1 MTTIARRSALG
12 TTALLA
18 LALAGCSER
27 KGGPVAASTTK
38 GSTRSE
44 IDAEVDAALASLHKT
59 QPGTQQLAR
68 QARAV
73 LVFPSV
79 TQAGLGIGGLY
90 GNGAMREGGRT
101 VGYYNIAGGTLGLQA
116 GAQSFSQAYFFNSA
130 QALETFRKTLGFQLG
145 ADATLVAA
153 DFGAD
158 GAITTSTLQKPVVVA
173 TWGQSGLMA
182 GLTVEGS
189 KITEIHP

>member
-1 MTTIARRSALG
+1 MTIARRSALA
-12 TTALLA
+12 TAAFLA

-27 KGGPVAASTTK
+27 QGGPVAASTTA
-38 GSTRSE
+38 GSSRAE
-44 IDAEVDAALASLHKT
+44 IDAEVEAALESLHKLR
-59 QPGTQQLAR
+59 PGTQQLTR

-73 LVFPSV
+73 LVFPNI

-90 GNGAMREGGRT
+90 GNGAMREDGRT
-101 VGYYNIAGGTLGLQA
+101 IGYYNIAGGTIGLQA

-130 QALETFRKTLGFQLG
+130 QALETFRDTLGFQLG

-189 KITEIHP
+189 KITEINP